1 VFAPEFAI
9 LIQKLCKQLVSDK
22 KDLQKQLN
30 KAHSKIK
37 TLKEQLERQIMKLR
51 QKQRE
56 DDEYA
61 NDLREKL
68 DHTERELDQRKIECD
83 GHAGKLIACRSGDA
97 CCGKL
102 GPDRAKM
109 RPILPLLLPQ
119 PSRRPGQRYR
129 QNSFGL
135 KQSHGNKHKAV
146 RSRVIKDVLGVE
158 RSRKQSIH
166 A

>member
-1 VFAPEFAI
+1 LRIPAVFAPEFAV

-83 GHAGKLIACRSGDA
+83 GHAGKLIACR
-97 CCGKL
+97 C
-102 GPDRAKM
+102 
-109 RPILPLLLPQ
+109 LLLKVGTRSGKNETYPPTS
-119 PSRRPGQRYR
+119 PSPTVQET
-129 QNSFGL
+129 
-135 KQSHGNKHKAV
+135 
-146 RSRVIKDVLGVE
+146 RSKV
-158 RSRKQSIH
+158 
-166 A
+166 